1 MNTFLHYLG
10 WYTVAIPF
18 ILGILVL
25 LVFSFMYC
33 KIKGA
38 NTYVANFSF
47 YVPMLSAIVLGIL
60 LFYTTFF
67 WATFTLYFLI
77 LILVNLTSFKV
88 LAEALEDKT
97 ALGVTMFSGLVSI
110 YIFIFCFI
118 VKLSIDLF

>member
-18 ILGILVL
+18 ILGIVVL

-33 KIKGA
+33 KLKGP
-38 NTYVANFSF
+38 NTFIAGFSF
-47 YVPMLSAIVLGIL
+47 YLPMLSAIILGIL

-67 WATFTLYFLI
+67 WITFTLYFLI
-77 LILVNLTSFKV
+77 LILVNLTSFKL

-97 ALGVTMFSGLVSI
+97 ALGVTMFSGLVSM
-110 YIFIFCFI
+110 YIFVFCFL
-118 VKLSIDLF
+118 VKLIIDLF